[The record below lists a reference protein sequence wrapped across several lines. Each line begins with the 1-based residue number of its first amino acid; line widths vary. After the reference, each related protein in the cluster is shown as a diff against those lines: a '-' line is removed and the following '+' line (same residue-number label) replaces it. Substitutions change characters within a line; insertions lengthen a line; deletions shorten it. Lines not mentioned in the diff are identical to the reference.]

1 MQDFMTVLREL
12 ESEGPLFEW
21 FGSTRPSML
30 IGDAIRL

>member
-12 ESEGPLFEW
+12 ESEGPV
-21 FGSTRPSML
+21 RMVRQHHPSVP